1 MQSIIVHK
9 DVPDLFLEEAPCG
22 RFLYGTT
29 SCKSPLSLC
38 ILGDHSWEVQLI
50 NIIIIIII
58 IIIITINKD
67 WYYYYYYYYYYYHY
81 HLLLQLSWDSFY

>member
-1 MQSIIVHK
+1 MQSIIFHK

-50 NIIIIIII
+50 IIIII

-67 WYYYYYYYYYYYHY
+67 WYYYYYYHYYYYHY

>member
-1 MQSIIVHK
+1 MQSIIFHK

-50 NIIIIIII
+50 IIII